1 MATSNL
7 SKGLHTKLFINNEY
21 VPAKSGNLLTVR
33 NPFDG
38 TIVTDT
44 IHCAGEADV
53 NDAVAAAQNAYQ
65 GPWGQMAGQ
74 ERAKRMLAL
83 ADLLDAHS
91 NELTKLESL
100 TIGLPV
106 TIARGIGSVMGA
118 VWRYYAGFCDKLPG
132 DFVPEGDDRVYK
144 IVRYDPFG
152 VCAGI
157 GAWNA
162 SLFFFCMKIAPA
174 IAAGNT
180 FVFKSSEKSPL
191 GALQIGELIV
201 KAGFPPGV
209 INVINGDGSTGAS
222 MASHMG
228 IQRISFTGSVGT
240 GKAIQTAAAQ
250 SNLKRVTLELGGKS
264 PSIVFDD
271 ADLENALVHS
281 SMSFLVH
288 SGQICVAAS
297 RLLVHK
303 KVADQFIA
311 ELKARFE
318 ALSGASGN
326 PAQDTTFLGPVVDE
340 GQKDRIISLVNG
352 VQKAKQDAVLTGGVS
367 KDNFV
372 SPTILVN
379 PPLDSAA
386 WTQEI
391 FGPVLCVRVFET
403 EDEAI
408 ELANA
413 TSYGLSSCIFTK
425 DIPRALRLAK
435 RLQAAGVAINSNHQ
449 PDYDTPVAGWKQSGN
464 GSYEGGRAA
473 ILGYLQAKSVMINMA
488 AKL

>member
-1 MATSNL
+1 MAPTDFTKSF
-7 SKGLHTKLFINNEY
+7 HTQLFINNKY
-21 VPAKSGNLLTVR
+21 VPAKSASRLTVR
-33 NPFDG
+33 NPYDG
-38 TIVTDT
+38 SIVTDD
-44 IHCAGEADV
+44 IHCAGEEDV
-53 NDAVAAAQNAYQ
+53 NDAVAAALNASR
-65 GPWGQMAGQ
+65 GPWSQMPGQ

-83 ADLLDAHS
+83 ADLLDAHAD
-91 NELTKLESL
+91 ELTKLESL
-100 TIGLPV
+100 SIGLP
-106 TIARGIGSVMGA
+106 IAISRGIGGVIGA

-132 DFVPEGDDRVYK
+132 DFVPEGDDRVFK
-144 IVRYDPFG
+144 VVRYDPFG

-162 SLFFFCMKIAPA
+162 SLFFFSMKIAPA
-174 IAAGNT
+174 VAAGNS
-180 FVFKSSEKSPL
+180 FIFKSSEKSPL
-191 GALQIGELIV
+191 GALQIGELIA

-209 INVINGDGSTGAS
+209 INLLNGDGSTGALL
-222 MASHMG
+222 ASHTG
-228 IQRISFTGSVGT
+228 IQRISFTGSVET
-240 GKAIQTAAAQ
+240 GKAIQAAAAQ

-264 PSIVFDD
+264 PSLIFDD
-271 ADLENALVHS
+271 ANIEEALMYAS
-281 SMSFLVH
+281 QGFLVH

-303 KVADQFIA
+303 SIADRFVA

-318 ALSGASGN
+318 ALAGASGD

-340 GQKDRIISLVNG
+340 GQRDRIMSFLNG
-352 VQKAKQDAVLTGGVS
+352 TKKAKEDVVLTGGAS
-367 KDNFV
+367 KGNFV

-379 PPLDSAA
+379 PPLDSPA

-391 FGPVLCVRVFET
+391 FGPVVCVRTFET
-403 EDEAI
+403 EDEAVEI
-408 ELANA
+408 ANA
-413 TSYGLSSCIFTK
+413 TTYGLSSCIYTK

-449 PDYDTPVAGWKQSGN
+449 PDYDTPLSGWKQSGN

-473 ILGYLQAKSVMINMA
+473 ILSYLQAKTVMINMT